1 MLGSSGSLNMCLPA
15 NAGTL
20 KQNWGMRTAA
30 HLFHQTANA
39 RSRAAIEHYLITVN
53 IEPRTPD
60 LPTF

>member
-1 MLGSSGSLNMCLPA
+1 MSLPT

-20 KQNWGMRTAA
+20 KQNRGMRTAA

-39 RSRAAIEHYLITVN
+39 RPRAAIEHYLITVN

-60 LPTF
+60 LPTV